1 MKYHEIVSILPRSLS
16 RLFYGIPKW
25 VEARMVE
32 PDSVALMIYNAE
44 RAGKKKEWLE
54 RFYYHKETL
63 SVIMLIYFSNKYFIN
78 SHKMIQETLSILKE
92 LGVEEYQIGST
103 RFFEGSEIVEFI
115 KEFSAKL
122 KVLFQEDELISDF
135 MSRFTASEIVRD
147 YRSSYADEDLQL

>member
-16 RLFYGIPKW
+16 HLFYGIPKW
-25 VEARMVE
+25 IEAKMVE

-63 SVIMLIYFSNKYFIN
+63 SVIMLIYISTDYFIN
-78 SHKMIQETLSILKE
+78 SHNMIQETLSILKE
-92 LGVEEYQIGST
+92 IGVEEYQIGST

-122 KVLFQEDELISDF
+122 KVLFQKDELISDF
-135 MSRFTASEIVRD
+135 MSRSTVSEIVRD
-147 YRSSYADEDLQL
+147 YRSSYADKDLQL